1 MAPDIDQNLEA
12 KTSIDS
18 LLELLKE
25 KGKTD
30 LNTVSISLG
39 VSPTIV
45 EEWAK
50 VLENGKLI
58 RVSYEV
64 GKMYLE
70 PLTDPS
76 EAGDRSRTA
85 IIKTDAQK
93 AALLNEMEVE
103 NITLDKYSK
112 NLEDLSATVVGME
125 NIYRQKLPSIQK
137 IFSEL
142 DNMSAPMAK
151 KTKELEATKT
161 SAESYFS
168 QLDKKVDELY
178 VKVNALETS
187 NVERAIKQK
196 EEMLKI
202 ALTRADAARSTLI
215 DLEDTKGVLYQKISW
230 DIDQQVKEFK
240 AGLRAQIDQIY
251 GELKADAAEA
261 VSIDKEIRTEL
272 AETSKIANEAQKL
285 QKDAEAARVAL
296 LSSRNLFK
304 DKYAKTVDEIEATAN
319 TLTQKYS
326 QGQLQLNALKESM
339 GDVSKLHDTVENTKI
354 ELDTI
359 RKQIEIS
366 KQIVSSI
373 VDQLKALDT
382 AKNMDATTKAKAVS
396 ELSKQSLGARLKGEK
411 IKRSIKETTTSI
423 QGQSQ
428 SKPDGKEEAKK

>member
-1 MAPDIDQNLEA
+1 MAQETDPNLEA

-30 LNTVSISLG
+30 LNTVSITLG
-39 VSPTIV
+39 VSPTII

-58 RVSYEV
+58 RISYEV

-70 PLTDPS
+70 PIS
-76 EAGDRSRTA
+76 ESGEQGRTTS
-85 IIKTDAQK
+85 IKTDAQK
-93 AALLNEMEVE
+93 AALMNEMEVE

-112 NLEDLSATVVGME
+112 NLEDLAATVAGME
-125 NIYRQKLPSIQK
+125 NVYRQKLPNIQK
-137 IFSEL
+137 IFADL
-142 DNMSAPMAK
+142 DSMSAPMAK

-168 QLDKKVDELY
+168 QLDKKVDEIY

-187 NVERAIKQK
+187 NVERAIRQK
-196 EEMLKI
+196 EEMLKT
-202 ALTRADAARSTLI
+202 ALSRADAARSTLI
-215 DLEDTKGVLYQKISW
+215 DLEDTKGVLYNKISW

-272 AETSKIANEAQKL
+272 AETSKIAG
-285 QKDAEAARVAL
+285 DAERLKKEAEASRVAL

-304 DKYAKTVDEIEATAN
+304 DRYAKTVNEIEQSAT
-319 TLTQKYS
+319 TVGQKYANA
-326 QGQLQLNALKESM
+326 QLQLAALKESM
-339 GDVSKLHDTVENTKI
+339 GDVSKLHDTIENTKI

-359 RKQIEIS
+359 RKSIETS
-366 KQIVSSI
+366 KQIVGGILGSLKS
-373 VDQLKALDT
+373 VDNLKAADP
-382 AKNMDATTKAKAVS
+382 AVKAKAVT
-396 ELSKQSLGARLKGEK
+396 ELSKQSFSAKLKGEQ
-411 IKRSIKETTTSI
+411 IKKSLDETANLIK
-423 QGQSQ
+423 GQSQ
-428 SKPDGKEEAKK
+428 AKPNQPEEIK